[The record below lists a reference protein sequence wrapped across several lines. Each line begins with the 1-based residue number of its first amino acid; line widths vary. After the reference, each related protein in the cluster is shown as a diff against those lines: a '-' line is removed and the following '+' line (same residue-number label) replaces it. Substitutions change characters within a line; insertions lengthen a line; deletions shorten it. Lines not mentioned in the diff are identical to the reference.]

1 MRLTICLIAAIALVP
16 VASPVGAK
24 TMHKASPIV
33 LNHTTWT
40 YSMKGKTYRE
50 TVDADGHY
58 ITQTLGG
65 KHIDHG
71 TAVVKGDMACFT
83 SAMNKDGEVCW
94 KSHDVA
100 VGHSMVVTNA
110 KRGKL
115 TVHRVAYRPL
125 AMPK

>member
-1 MRLTICLIAAIALVP
+1 MRFTIGFIAAIALIP
-16 VASPVGAK
+16 TATPVGAK
-24 TMHKASPIV
+24 TMHKPAALE
-33 LNHTTWT
+33 LNHTSWT

-50 TVDADGHY
+50 TVDADGNY
-58 ITQTLGG
+58 ITETMGG

-94 KSHDVA
+94 KSHAVG
-100 VGHSMVVTNA
+100 VGHSMVVVND

-115 TVHRVAYRPL
+115 TVHRVAYHPL
-125 AMPK
+125 KMHH